1 MTDGPMTDGGSG
13 RVWTGG
19 CACGGVRYEI
29 MATPSPVSFC
39 HCGQCRRQHSH
50 VGAYTTFPRDALRLV
65 ADDTL
70 AWYASSERARR
81 GFCSRCGTGLFWDPA
96 AEPRMDATAGSL
108 DEPTGLQA
116 DRHIWVDFKG
126 DYYSL
131 CDDGLLRRT
140 STEPGNQTLFNDPTE
155 D

>member
-1 MTDGPMTDGGSG
+1 MNETTAGAMARVE

-29 MATPSPVSFC
+29 TVPPSPISFC

-65 ADDTL
+65 KEETL
-70 AWYASSERARR
+70 AWYASSDRARR
-81 GFCSRCGTGLFWDPA
+81 GFCSRCGSGLFWDA
-96 AEPRMDATAGSL
+96 AGEARMDVTAGSL

-116 DRHIWVDFKG
+116 DRHIWIDFKE
-126 DYYSL
+126 DYYDL
-131 CDDGLLRRT
+131 PDDGLLRRA
-140 STEPGNQTLFNDPTE
+140 STDPDNQTKVEP
-155 D
+155 